1 MNGVLLIVLFQKYP
15 VCEKRKCSIFVE
27 NNFAVKFCMVFMAV
41 DADKQNGGKLKN
53 YLQLSSD

>member
-1 MNGVLLIVLFQKYP
+1 MLLIVLIEKYP

-27 NNFAVKFCMVFMAV
+27 NNFTVKFCMVFMAV
-41 DADKQNGGKLKN
+41 DADKEKGGKLKN